1 MLQQAPAKSLNES
14 PTPQPAAAPP
24 APSFETKTHK
34 KEKSTLQESEE
45 IHRHT
50 PKAIKK
56 QLKILSEGKSRAQQ
70 YEEDLNR
77 ARDEIQKA

>member
-1 MLQQAPAKSLNES
+1 MPS
-14 PTPQPAAAPP
+14 PTDPSTPQDSSSQQPP
-24 APSFETKTHK
+24 ASLSKASDKKTHK
-34 KEKSTLQESEE
+34 KEKSTLQESDE

-50 PKAIKK
+50 PKAIKR
-56 QLKILSEGKSRAQQ
+56 QLKMLEQGKSRAQQ